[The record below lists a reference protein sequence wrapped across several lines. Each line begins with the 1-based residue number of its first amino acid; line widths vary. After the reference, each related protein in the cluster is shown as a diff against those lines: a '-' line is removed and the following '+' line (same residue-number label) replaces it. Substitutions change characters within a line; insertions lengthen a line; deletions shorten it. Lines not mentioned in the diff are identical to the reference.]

1 MADCLGS
8 PIMAKQI
15 RIDPDRLSEGWTR
28 AGWDRFLSVQ
38 RPAVQTHLR
47 SVRKHRPDATPEEII
62 RVLEQ
67 RYMATVTA
75 AGTAV
80 GLAAA
85 LPAVGTASAL
95 ALSGGETAGFLEA
108 SALFAQSV
116 AEGHG
121 LPVDDPERA
130 STLVMA
136 LMLGPAGANLVNQ
149 FASEAR
155 GKGPSRS
162 AYWGEMVTQR
172 LPMQLLTRLT
182 AQMRRRFVRRF
193 ATAQGPAIVLR
204 AVPFGIGAVIG
215 GTGNHLA
222 GKKVVT
228 AARQAFGPARAAFPD
243 QVAGGSA
250 AGGSAAGGA
259 VTGGAEDWAALPP
272 RDDAA

>member
-1 MADCLGS
+1 
-8 PIMAKQI
+8 MAKEI

-28 AGWDRFLSVQ
+28 AGFDRMLSVQ

-47 SVRKHRPDATPEEII
+47 LIRKHRPDATPEEII
-62 RVLEQ
+62 HVLEQ
-67 RYMATVTA
+67 RYLATVTA

-80 GLAAA
+80 GVTAA
-85 LPAVGTASAL
+85 LPAVGTAAAL
-95 ALSGGETAGFLEA
+95 ALSGVETAAFLEA

-116 AEGHG
+116 AEVHG
-121 LPVDDPERA
+121 LPVEDPDRS
-130 STLVMA
+130 STLVMG

-149 FASEAR
+149 FAREAS
-155 GKGPSRS
+155 GKGPTRS

-182 AQMRRRFVRRF
+182 AQMRRRFVRSF
-193 ATAQGPAIVLR
+193 ATKQGPAIVLR

-222 GKKVVT
+222 GKKVV
-228 AARQAFGPARAAFPD
+228 ASARKAFGPAPAAFQD
-243 QVAGGSA
+243 QVGPEGVAGGS
-250 AGGSAAGGA
+250 
-259 VTGGAEDWAALPP
+259 EDWAALPP